1 MLSLKFRKKIEENEL
16 FGSPQDAMGF
26 SKETDYLQ
34 VSSLIQRFFI
44 KKYNLQSI
52 EQVEDIKKQLT
63 GKKILIVN
71 AMELLQN
78 HRNIEELTEAIEEIK
93 IFLKKSGGSIGRLG
107 DHYLILTPSA
117 HIKIAN

>member
-1 MLSLKFRKKIEENEL
+1 VLNLKFRKRIEENDL

-71 AMELLQN
+71 ASELLQN
-78 HRNIEELTEAIEEIK
+78 HRNLEELTEAIEEIK
-93 IFLKKSGGSIGRLG
+93 GFLKKSGGSIGRLG
-107 DHYLILTPSA
+107 EHYLILTPSA

>member
-1 MLSLKFRKKIEENEL
+1 VLSLKFWKKIEENEL

-44 KKYNLQSI
+44 KKYNFQSL
-52 EQVEDIKKQLT
+52 EQVDDIKKQLT

-71 AMELLQN
+71 ARDLLEN
-78 HRNIEELTEAIEEIK
+78 HKNLEELTEAIEEIK
-93 IFLKKSGGSIGRLG
+93 GFLKKSGGSIGRLG
-107 DHYLILTPSA
+107 EHYLILTPSA

>member
-1 MLSLKFRKKIEENEL
+1 MLNLKFRKRIEENEL

>member
-1 MLSLKFRKKIEENEL
+1 MLNLKFRKKSEENEL

-44 KKYNLQSI
+44 KKYDFQSL

-71 AMELLQN
+71 ARELLSN
-78 HRNIEELTEAIEEIK
+78 HRNLEELTEAIEDIK
-93 IFLKKSGGSIGRLG
+93 GFLKNSGGSIGRLG
-107 DHYLILTPSA
+107 EHYLILTPSA

>member
-1 MLSLKFRKKIEENEL
+1 MLSLKFWKKTEENEL
-16 FGSPQDAMGF
+16 FDSPQDAMGF

-44 KKYNLQSI
+44 KKYNFQSL
-52 EQVEDIKKQLT
+52 EQVDDIKKQLT

-71 AMELLQN
+71 AREILQN
-78 HRNIEELTEAIEEIK
+78 NRNIEELTQAIEDIK
-93 IFLKKSGGSIGRLG
+93 GFLKKSGGSIGRLG
-107 DHYLILTPSA
+107 EHYLILTPSA

>member
-1 MLSLKFRKKIEENEL
+1 MLNLKFRKRIEENEL

-26 SKETDYLQ
+26 SRETDYLQ

-44 KKYNLQSI
+44 KKYNLQSL

-107 DHYLILTPSA
+107 EHYLILTPSA

>member
-1 MLSLKFRKKIEENEL
+1 MLSLKFWKKVEENEL
-16 FGSPQDAMGF
+16 FDSPQDAMGF

-44 KKYNLQSI
+44 KKYNFQSL
-52 EQVEDIKKQLT
+52 EQVEDIKKQLI

-71 AMELLQN
+71 ARELLQN
-78 HRNIEELTEAIEEIK
+78 HRNLEELTEAIEEIK

>member
-1 MLSLKFRKKIEENEL
+1 MLNLKFRKRIEENDL

-78 HRNIEELTEAIEEIK
+78 HRNIEELTKAIEEIK
-93 IFLKKSGGSIGRLG
+93 GFLKKSGGSIGRLG
-107 DHYLILTPSA
+107 EHYLILTPSA

>member
-44 KKYNLQSI
+44 KKYNLQSL

>member
-1 MLSLKFRKKIEENEL
+1 MLNLKFRKRIEENEL

-44 KKYNLQSI
+44 KKYNLQSL

-107 DHYLILTPSA
+107 EHYLILTPSA

>member
-1 MLSLKFRKKIEENEL
+1 MLNLKFRKRIEENEL

-44 KKYNLQSI
+44 KKYNLQSL
-52 EQVEDIKKQLT
+52 EQIEDIKKQLT

-107 DHYLILTPSA
+107 EHYLILTPSA

>member
-1 MLSLKFRKKIEENEL
+1 MLSLRFRKKIEENEL

-34 VSSLIQRFFI
+34 VSSFIQRFFI
-44 KKYNLQSI
+44 KKYNFQSI
-52 EQVEDIKKQLT
+52 EQVDDIKKQLT

-71 AMELLQN
+71 ASELLQN
-78 HRNIEELTEAIEEIK
+78 HRNIDELTEAIEDIK
-93 IFLKKSGGSIGRLG
+93 GFLKKSGGSIGRLG

>member
-1 MLSLKFRKKIEENEL
+1 MLSLKFWKKIEENEL

-44 KKYNLQSI
+44 KKYNFQSL
-52 EQVEDIKKQLT
+52 EQVDDIKKQLT

-71 AMELLQN
+71 ARDLLEN
-78 HRNIEELTEAIEEIK
+78 HKNLEELTEAIEEIK
-93 IFLKKSGGSIGRLG
+93 EFLKKSGGSIGRLG
-107 DHYLILTPSA
+107 EHYLILTPSA

>member
-1 MLSLKFRKKIEENEL
+1 MLSLKFWKKIEENEL

-71 AMELLQN
+71 AREILQN
-78 HRNIEELTEAIEEIK
+78 HRNIEELTQAIEDIK
-93 IFLKKSGGSIGRLG
+93 SFLKKSGGSIGRLG
-107 DHYLILTPSA
+107 EHYLILTPSA

>member
-1 MLSLKFRKKIEENEL
+1 MLSLKFWKKVEENEL

-44 KKYNLQSI
+44 KKYNFQSI

-71 AMELLQN
+71 ARELLQN
-78 HRNIEELTEAIEEIK
+78 HRNIEELTQAIEDIK
-93 IFLKKSGGSIGRLG
+93 GFLKKSGGSIGRLG
-107 DHYLILTPSA
+107 EHYLILTPSA